1 MEKTWRIFQRHVQP
15 PTNTVKTHGPRR
27 RWSTALDELA
37 NSVLRVY
44 QPTFGRA
51 IKIRR
56 TVSMKIRTSISLILT
71 PSILWAMP
79 ISFPAQGES
88 MNPNSPTSFSVFS
101 TPQNLG
107 VPINSD
113 DNDSGAFVAPNGLSL
128 YFAGNRAGTIGAGD
142 LWVSQRPTLTSAWGT
157 PQNLGAVINTAS
169 IENQPSLSL
178 DGKTMFFNSD
188 RAGGAGRQDLYMSTR
203 TNPNDDFGWTAPI
216 NLAVI
221 NSIEAEVGGAYFED
235 PTTGVATLFFAS
247 DRGKPQGLDDIFKST
262 RNPDGSFNTP
272 VPVTELNGPMQNGYP
287 KLRRDGLE
295 IFFHSTRDGGL
306 GGLDIWTSTRA
317 STNSPWNPPVNVVG
331 LNSSEFDGT
340 PSLSPDGS
348 LLYFASSRDSSL
360 DIYTAT
366 RVSVNRTPTADFDG
380 DGRTDLAVWRP
391 TQGNWYVRRST
402 GTTSVF
408 SWGLNGDKIVAGDYD
423 ADGRTDAAVYRPSN
437 GTWYVVNSAT
447 STISV
452 QQWGLQNDIPVPGDY
467 DGDGKTDYGVYRNG
481 QWYLMQSTAGIAVN
495 SWGLAGDVP
504 VSAAHTQ

>member
-1 MEKTWRIFQRHVQP
+1 
-15 PTNTVKTHGPRR
+15 
-27 RWSTALDELA
+27 LDELA

-56 TVSMKIRTSISLILT
+56 IVSMNIRVALSLLLTTSLIATVNLFSPAQGKNLT
-71 PSILWAMP
+71 PSA
-79 ISFPAQGES
+79 
-88 MNPNSPTSFSVFS
+88 PTSFSVFS

-113 DNDSGAFVAPNGLSL
+113 DNDSGAFVALNGLSL

-169 IENQPSLSL
+169 IENHPSLST
-178 DGKTMFFNSD
+178 DGKTLFFNSD
-188 RAGGAGRQDLYMSTR
+188 RTGGAGRQDLYMSTR
-203 TNPNDDFGWTAPI
+203 TNPNDDFSWTAPI
-216 NLAVI
+216 NISVI
-221 NSIEAEVGGAYFED
+221 NSIEADISAAYFED
-235 PTTGVATLFFAS
+235 PTTGAVSLFFAS

-262 RNPDGSFNTP
+262 RNPDGTFNPPT
-272 VPVTELNGPMQNGYP
+272 PVTELNGPQQNAFP
-287 KLRRDGLE
+287 KIRRDGLE

-366 RVSVNRTPTADFDG
+366 RLSVNRTPTADFDG
-380 DGRTDLAVWRP
+380 DGRTDYSVYRP
-391 TQGNWYVRRST
+391 SEGKWYLRQSQGGWNEI
-402 GTTSVF
+402 
-408 SWGLNGDKIVAGDYD
+408 SWGLAGDQITPGDYD
-423 ADGRTDAAVYRPSN
+423 GDGRTDVAVFRPTN
-437 GTWYVVNSAT
+437 GTWYVINSST
-447 STISV
+447 STFTI
-452 QQWGLQNDIPVPGDY
+452 QEWGLQSDIPVPGDY
-467 DGDGKTDYGVYRNG
+467 DGDGRSDFGVYRNG
-481 QWYLMQSTAGIAVN
+481 DWYLLQSTAGISIN
-495 SWGLAGDVP
+495 SWGQSGDVP
-504 VSAAHTQ
+504 IPAAD